1 MSKVTIVEA
10 VYDGMIA
17 RGLATDHEAF
27 EDILMACS
35 CVAEMENPSGVD
47 VLAWV
52 EDRERG
58 TEGALDRMLDQER
71 GPARTA
77 VQVYLDWREYLNKCS
92 KKTMKLTA
100 LLTVLVEEG
109 AAAK

>member
-47 VLAWV
+47 VLKWV
-52 EDRERG
+52 EERERG
-58 TEGALDRMLDQER
+58 MEGTLDRMLGQEN

-100 LLTVLVEEG
+100 LLAVLVEEG